1 MSSKKPD
8 YTDVKNNFL
17 ESLLSMDRE
26 QISDFVAQKGKE
38 PKRIKPIIC
47 LKELNQKESK

>member
-1 MSSKKPD
+1 MSSKKP
-8 YTDVKNNFL
+8 NNTQVRNDFI

-26 QISDFVAQKGKE
+26 QISNFVAQKGRE

-47 LKELNQKESK
+47 LNQPNKKESK